1 LRARLVFS
9 IAFRQLFSRS
19 HSLFIRTVSV
29 LSVAGIA
36 IGVSAL
42 ILLQA
47 FMGGFHSSIRQYLAA
62 LNPPLIIRA
71 PGGMMLD
78 ADDLAL
84 VAGMAEEIEGVTTV
98 SPFIEKTA
106 VAAGRNGEVAGVVV
120 RGVVWETE
128 QRITGVGSGGTPDGA
143 IVGTL
148 LALRLGVST
157 GDTIRLA
164 STETATVSGAGR
176 ILVDTIIPVRIAS
189 VIDMGLEEYN
199 KTLVFTDITMARAL
213 FRSAGFATS
222 IGAGMEEGSNPLAAA
237 EEINTRLRNEYV
249 NARHPSYLSC
259 DAFITYHGN
268 LFRALGLEKMAMTI
282 VLALIT
288 VVALLNLSS
297 AISMISIEHRR
308 DFGVLRAMGASP
320 GTILGT
326 TIVQGGVIGMAGA
339 VAGVVFSGVAV
350 YLINNFFPIRLE
362 TSVYWIDMLPGR
374 FNPGTA
380 ALICILTVG
389 ACLVSSLIPGMKA
402 LAKSPAEAVRY
413 E

>member
-1 LRARLVFS
+1 
-9 IAFRQLFSRS
+9 
-19 HSLFIRTVSV
+19 
-29 LSVAGIA
+29 
-36 IGVSAL
+36 
-42 ILLQA
+42 
-47 FMGGFHSSIRQYLAA
+47 MGGFHSSIRQYLAA
-62 LNPPLIIRA
+62 LNPPLIVRA

-78 ADDLAL
+78 AEDLAL
-84 VAGMAEEIEGVTTV
+84 VEQIAEEIEEVTVV
-98 SPFIEKTA
+98 SPFIEKAA
-106 VAAGRNGEVAGVVV
+106 VAAGHDGEVAGVIV

-128 QRITGVGSGGTPDGA
+128 QLITGTGTGSAPDGA
-143 IVGTL
+143 VMGTL
-148 LALRLGVST
+148 LALRLGVSA

-176 ILVDTIIPVRIAS
+176 ILVDTIIPVRISS

-199 KTLVFTDITMARAL
+199 KTLVFTDISMARAL

-222 IGAGMEEGSNPLAAA
+222 IGAGMVENSDPLAAA
-237 EEINTRLRNEYV
+237 EQINTSLREEYV

-308 DFGVLRAMGASP
+308 DSGVLRAMGASP

-326 TIVQGGVIGMAGA
+326 TIVQGGVIGVTGAAAGI
-339 VAGVVFSGVAV
+339 VFSGLAV

-362 TSVYWIDMLPGR
+362 TSVYWIDLLPGR
-374 FNPGTA
+374 FHPGTA
-380 ALICILTVG
+380 ALIGILTVG
-389 ACLVSSLIPGMKA
+389 ACLLSSLIPGLSA
-402 LAKSPAEAVRY
+402 LTKSPAEAVRY